1 MIYFRPLIILIVL
14 IPLCACASGPVND
27 VDFNEEASLK
37 DLSGTYENKMG
48 DFESSLDLF
57 STYLW
62 SLSKSP
68 THKGLTTVFQKHID
82 INYINIT
89 YADSVL
95 LFEAISNDCVVVEKT
110 IEINERFEDGQF
122 KIKSSYGNWS
132 QVHIGPMYNRITL
145 GIDIAGDAKLRSL
158 DRIGGLAFWVVPFAI
173 FESRDHRI
181 NRLAEKQIFPNCGI
195 KDYWSN

>member
-68 THKGLTTVFQKHID
+68 THKGLTTVFQKHI
-82 INYINIT
+82 
-89 YADSVL
+89 AV
-95 LFEAISNDCVVVEKT
+95 
-110 IEINERFEDGQF
+110 
-122 KIKSSYGNWS
+122 SYT
-132 QVHIGPMYNRITL
+132 HLTL
-145 GIDIAGDAKLRSL
+145 PTTPY
-158 DRIGGLAFWVVPFAI
+158 V
-173 FESRDHRI
+173 
-181 NRLAEKQIFPNCGI
+181 
-195 KDYWSN
+195 